1 MVVINIP
8 SVWLCVTTMEQ
19 KIVPHVKKW
28 VIFRKQNKTID
39 ILMNLMVS
47 FLNTSVQYQR
57 ILVIDILK
65 KNPKTQK
72 F

>member
-28 VIFRKQNKTID
+28 VIFRKQNNWHFDEFDGFIFK
-39 ILMNLMVS
+39 ILLYNIRE
-47 FLNTSVQYQR
+47 Y
-57 ILVIDILK
+57 
-65 KNPKTQK
+65 
-72 F
+72 

>member
-19 KIVPHVKKW
+19 KIVLHVKKW

-57 ILVIDILK
+57 ILVIDI
-65 KNPKTQK
+65 NPKTQK